1 MATISKSGLSLR
13 TTAALQIALKKLRA
27 LFLLRTFSR
36 TRREKMHLGDKIKE
50 AGAIGYIFTLVT
62 RDSDSNSAYYLF
74 VARLHLAGA
83 S

>member
-1 MATISKSGLSLR
+1 
-13 TTAALQIALKKLRA
+13 
-27 LFLLRTFSR
+27 
-36 TRREKMHLGDKIKE
+36 MHLGDKIKE
-50 AGAIGYIFTLVT
+50 TGVIGYIFTLVT

>member
-1 MATISKSGLSLR
+1 
-13 TTAALQIALKKLRA
+13 
-27 LFLLRTFSR
+27 
-36 TRREKMHLGDKIKE
+36 MHLGDKIKQ

-62 RDSDSNSAYYLF
+62 RDSDPNSAYYLF